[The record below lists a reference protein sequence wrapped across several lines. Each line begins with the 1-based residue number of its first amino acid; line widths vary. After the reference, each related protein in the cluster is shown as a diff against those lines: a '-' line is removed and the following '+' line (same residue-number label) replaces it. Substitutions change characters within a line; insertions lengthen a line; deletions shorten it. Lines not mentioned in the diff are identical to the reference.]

1 MAAYT
6 GGIVSYGNRASRSK
20 TNERRQVADR
30 LVEVLEYNLDQA
42 IMVAKTDD
50 GRVLHVHIDPESI
63 KRNEESI
70 AKKRKEG
77 RIANQI
83 SFMGHLIND
92 QMETHIPAGKQH
104 KAILERSEVVRST
117 KQGDETILVV
127 RANRIINVTNP
138 EKTHEGLFTVSAYN
152 GRIAFVQE
160 WPEDLL
166 AIDVEDGDKI
176 DQLVQEI
183 DKSFENF
190 GAMVEG
196 KPVVMPSVGIQLRV
210 IVPNDSAAN
219 ANQEENQYANA
230 TPAKYLVIDT
240 SACVDWIP
248 GKKDEEGN
256 VVVKGHPLDSD
267 AFEAF
272 VSGYI
277 EYAEGRFPSLDFK
290 IEVVPYKNFPA
301 GKMSPYL
308 VLKDSQA
315 DPVTQLATTHTRL
328 SQDDDSKTV
337 GKNWAVR
344 GIIQLTSDAEVK
356 ISRTQLEIIPRN
368 YVSRLHAN
376 NVKGHVHSWIKSS
389 DGEKCAPHPMLKR
402 FIPVDALQ
410 NSSARVQNTNPQA
423 EEMEQDD
430 DSGSSGNGSGGNGG
444 GAGRF
449 GRGSAGNSN
458 AGAQSSGSSRSSKMV
473 EITDDD
479 DFNPFASEP
488 PNDSKRVR

>member
-20 TNERRQVADR
+20 NNERRQVSDR

-42 IMVAKTDD
+42 IMIAKSDD

-92 QMETHIPAGKQH
+92 QMVDHIPAGKQH

-117 KQGDETILVV
+117 KQGDETVLIV

-138 EKTHEGLFTVSAYN
+138 EREKTREGLFTVSAFG
-152 GRIAFVQE
+152 GRISFVQE
-160 WPEDLL
+160 WPENLL
-166 AIDVEDGDKI
+166 AIDVEDADKI
-176 DQLVQEI
+176 DELVQRI
-183 DKSFENF
+183 DKAFSNF
-190 GAMVEG
+190 GAQIEG

-210 IVPNDSAAN
+210 IVPNDTTN
-219 ANQEENQYANA
+219 APQEETQYANA
-230 TPAKYLVIDT
+230 TPAKYLVVDT

-277 EYAEGRFPSLDFK
+277 EYAENRFPNVDFK
-290 IEVVPYKNFPA
+290 IEVVPYDNYPA

-328 SQDDDSKTV
+328 SQDDDSKTM

-356 ISRTQLEIIPRN
+356 VSRTQLEIIPRN

-410 NSSARVQNTNPQA
+410 NSGARTNTNTSSNPQA
-423 EEMEQDD
+423 EEMEEDD
-430 DSGSSGNGSGGNGG
+430 RSGSGSNTGSGSSSGSGRFS
-444 GAGRF
+444 GR
-449 GRGSAGNSN
+449 SS
-458 AGAQSSGSSRSSKMV
+458 QSSSASTARTSKMPEV
-473 EITDDD
+473 TDEED
-479 DFNPFASEP
+479 DFNPFESEP
-488 PNDSKRVR
+488 SDSKRVR

>member
-6 GGIVSYGNRASRSK
+6 GGIVSYGNRAGRSK
-20 TNERRQVADR
+20 TNERRQVSDR
-30 LVEVLEYNLDQA
+30 LVEVVEYNLDQA
-42 IMVAKTDD
+42 IMVAKAED
-50 GRVLHVHIDPESI
+50 GKILHVHIDPESI

-92 QMETHIPAGKQH
+92 QMADHIPAGKQH
-104 KAILERSEVVRST
+104 KAILERSEIVRSN
-117 KQGDETILVV
+117 KQGDETIYVV

-138 EKTHEGLFTVSAYN
+138 EKEKTHEGLFTVSAFN

-160 WPEDLL
+160 WPEDLT
-166 AIDVEDGDKI
+166 AINIEDEDKI
-176 DQLVQEI
+176 DLLVQEI
-183 DKSFENF
+183 DKGFENF
-190 GAMVEG
+190 GAQIEG
-196 KPVVMPSVGIQLRV
+196 KPVVLPSVGVQLRV
-210 IVPNDSAAN
+210 IVPNDNTTAP
-219 ANQEENQYANA
+219 EDNQYANA
-230 TPAKYLVIDT
+230 TPAKYIVVDT

-256 VVVKGHPLDSD
+256 VVVKGHPLDSE

-277 EYAEGRFPSLDFK
+277 EYAEGRFPNVDFQ
-290 IEVVPYKNFPA
+290 IEVVPYKNYPA

-356 ISRTQLEIIPRN
+356 VSRTQLEIIPRN

-410 NSSARVQNTNPQA
+410 NSGSKLQVNNEQA
-423 EEMEQDD
+423 EEMQEEDQ
-430 DSGSSGNGSGGNGG
+430 
-444 GAGRF
+444 AH
-449 GRGSAGNSN
+449 
-458 AGAQSSGSSRSSKMV
+458 
-473 EITDDD
+473 
-479 DFNPFASEP
+479 
-488 PNDSKRVR
+488 